1 LLNNGE
7 NQEIIR

>member
-1 LLNNGE
+1 MNQ